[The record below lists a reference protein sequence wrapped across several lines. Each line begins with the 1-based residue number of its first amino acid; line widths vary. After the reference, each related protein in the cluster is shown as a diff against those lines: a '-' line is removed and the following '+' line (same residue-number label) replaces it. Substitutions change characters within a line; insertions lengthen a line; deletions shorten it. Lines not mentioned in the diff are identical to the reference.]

1 VTDDNRVVLIG
12 SGPGGAAAA
21 TFLEQAG
28 LEVLLLEAGPENMD
42 MGLMLRVRGATIA
55 KYRRELQQ
63 RPHVAF
69 SGDKDSVLFE
79 ELAPGGLSNHWS
91 CAVPRFSDEDFQD
104 AKRAGEEYEWP
115 VNYAELAP
123 WYERV
128 EPLLHIAGSAVGV
141 LQVPAG
147 KVRDVWQLGDD
158 WQKLADK
165 ATSYGRS
172 VVPMPYA
179 YGAEST
185 LTLSGTVF
193 NAFVRL
199 VKPMLR
205 SGRVSVRYQSRAVRL
220 EWSSRRRRVDAVVY
234 RDTVTG
240 VEGRVPC
247 RAVVVAAGAVNSA
260 ELLLRSSSADFP
272 AGLGNTHGV
281 LGRYLHDHPIGKL
294 TCGLG
299 APVSVHPASYVTR
312 VSMDRSSPLYAVACM
327 QWGGVPAKARSM
339 LERKLGRPQSIGFS
353 LFGTMKP
360 SRENWVALND
370 TPGSDSTALK
380 LHMHYEPEVFQVLE
394 QGRQHIMQMMTDAG
408 MKPEQRIWNV
418 EPPGWSNHYGGTCR
432 MHHNEKF
439 GMLDAFGRVHN
450 VPNVIVADSSAFTT
464 GPEKNPVLTS
474 MTLSARAADR
484 LAQDL
489 KRGDL

>member
-1 VTDDNRVVLIG
+1 MIG
-12 SGPGGAAAA
+12 SGPGGAAA
-21 TFLEQAG
+21 TMFLEQAG
-28 LEVLLLEAGPENMD
+28 VEVLLLEAGPENMD

-55 KYRRELQQ
+55 KYRRELQR
-63 RPHVAF
+63 RPHVEF
-69 SGDKDSVLFE
+69 SGDDSTVLFE

-91 CAVPRFSDEDFQD
+91 CAVPRFSPEDFED
-104 AKRAGEEYEWP
+104 ATRAGAEYEWP
-115 VNYAELAP
+115 VTYAELAP
-123 WYERV
+123 WYDRV

-141 LQVPAG
+141 PQVPAG
-147 KVRDVWQLGDD
+147 KVDDVWQLDDD
-158 WQKLADK
+158 WQRLA
-165 ATSYGRS
+165 ATAGAYGRS

-199 VKPMLR
+199 VKPLIR
-205 SGRVSVRYQSRAVRL
+205 SGRVSVRYQARAVRL
-220 EWSSRRRRVDAVVY
+220 EWSAARRRVEAVVF
-234 RDTVTG
+234 RDSVTG
-240 VEGRVPC
+240 VEGRVQC

-272 AGLGNTHGV
+272 DGLGNTHGV
-281 LGRYLHDHPIGKL
+281 LGRYLHDHPVGKL

-299 APVSVHPASYVTR
+299 TPVSVHPASYVTR
-312 VSMDRSSPLYAVACM
+312 VSLDRSIPLYAVASM
-327 QWGGVPAKARSM
+327 QWGGVPAKVKSL

-360 SRENWVALND
+360 AAENRVALND
-370 TPGSDSTALK
+370 TPGSDPTALR

-394 QGRQHIMQMMTDAG
+394 QGRQHVMEMMTSAG
-408 MKPEQRIWNV
+408 MKPRQRIWHI
-418 EPPGWSNHYGGTCR
+418 EAPGWSNHYGGTCR
-432 MHHNEKF
+432 MHNDNKF
-439 GMLDAFGRVHN
+439 GVLDAFGRMHN
-450 VPNVIVADSSAFTT
+450 VPNVVVADSSAFTT

-489 KRGDL
+489 RRGDL